1 MGDDEESGVIPEWQS
16 QWLVRPLAI
25 ARLSQGMASPWAI
38 PLQSHPACFSSP
50 RPVHRWPCSA
60 LVHPISFW
68 DASLPCRPEGKERC
82 AEPREIHHAICLVK
96 GCFSESHILPAV
108 FLVTVPRL
116 GTKSTC
122 PQLALSALGE
132 LATPGLQSML
142 SMAASHNAKGKRPH
156 GWPSHQQGGSAHSPD
171 N

>member
-1 MGDDEESGVIPEWQS
+1 
-16 QWLVRPLAI
+16 
-25 ARLSQGMASPWAI
+25 MASPWAI

-50 RPVHRWPCSA
+50 RPVCRSPCSA
-60 LVHPISFW
+60 LVHLISFW
-68 DASLPCRPEGKERC
+68 DVSLPCRPEGRERC

-96 GCFSESHILPAV
+96 GCFSESHILPAAS
-108 FLVTVPRL
+108 LVTAPSL

-122 PQLALSALGE
+122 PQPALSALGE
-132 LATPGLQSML
+132 LATQGLQSML

-156 GWPSHQQGGSAHSPD
+156 GWPSHQQGCSAHSPD